1 MSNSNTMDQV
11 LKMVTAREK
20 YISLVVIFFTICATF
35 IEMLS
40 VGVILPMLL
49 LLVDSEKLYNSEIF
63 QKFIDIFGL
72 QSGESLLITFALL
85 ILIIFLFK
93 SVFISFLN
101 WFVLDFFNNIRI
113 RLTLSYYKLYLNLPY
128 FLQIQ
133 QNSAKM
139 ITTTTNV
146 VSVFT
151 NNALK
156 SIYIIFSEI
165 FVLLGISII
174 LFVIEPRGLVV
185 SLLIFSF
192 FGYIFNKYNKGRN
205 KKWGYQRQLN
215 ERVRLKNLQEAFG
228 GAKDLKILNK
238 QDEFSKIFHLYDSA
252 IGKLDRNVQFLVQLP
267 RVGVELLLVII
278 FSLFIIFYSDD
289 QNTRL
294 IGLVPTLAIFA
305 TAAFRLM
312 PSFIRIISSFQ
323 LVNGGLAA
331 INLLSTEKSKI
342 EKSSEIIKKSD
353 YTDKVN
359 FKNNIKFNNVSFK
372 YPNTEKFV
380 HKNLSFEIKH
390 NKITGFI
397 GESGCGKSTLI
408 DLILG
413 LLPPTSGD
421 ITVDKTILPLESK
434 SWHSKIGYV
443 SQSINLI
450 NDTIGNNIAL
460 GVRSEKR
467 NEKYFRSAINLSEL
481 EKFING
487 LPSKEKT
494 IVGEKGINLS
504 GGQNQRIG
512 IARALYRDTDV
523 LILDE
528 ATSALDELTENNILE
543 RIANLKEKKTIIL
556 VSHRPSVTKFCDN
569 LFELKNE
576 NIKQIK

>member
-1 MSNSNTMDQV
+1 MACFAGD
-11 LKMVTAREK
+11 L
-20 YISLVVIFFTICATF
+20 IC
-35 IEMLS
+35 
-40 VGVILPMLL
+40 
-49 LLVDSEKLYNSEIF
+49 
-63 QKFIDIFGL
+63 
-72 QSGESLLITFALL
+72 TFAA
-85 ILIIFLFK
+85 
-93 SVFISFLN
+93 V
-101 WFVLDFFNNIRI
+101 
-113 RLTLSYYKLYLNLPY
+113 
-128 FLQIQ
+128 
-133 QNSAKM
+133 
-139 ITTTTNV
+139 
-146 VSVFT
+146 
-151 NNALK
+151 ALC
-156 SIYIIFSEI
+156 
-165 FVLLGISII
+165 
-174 LFVIEPRGLVV
+174 
-185 SLLIFSF
+185 
-192 FGYIFNKYNKGRN
+192 
-205 KKWGYQRQLN
+205 
-215 ERVRLKNLQEAFG
+215 
-228 GAKDLKILNK
+228 
-238 QDEFSKIFHLYDSA
+238 DS
-252 IGKLDRNVQFLVQLP
+252 D
-267 RVGVELLLVII
+267 
-278 FSLFIIFYSDD
+278 
-289 QNTRL
+289 
-294 IGLVPTLAIFA
+294 A
-305 TAAFRLM
+305 T
-312 PSFIRIISSFQ
+312 I
-323 LVNGGLAA
+323 
-331 INLLSTEKSKI
+331 
-342 EKSSEIIKKSD
+342 
-353 YTDKVN
+353 
-359 FKNNIKFNNVSFK
+359 
-372 YPNTEKFV
+372 
-380 HKNLSFEIKH
+380 EIKH

-421 ITVDKTILPLESK
+421 ITVDNTILPLESK

-467 NEKYFRSAINLSEL
+467 NEKYFRNAINLSEL

>member
-1 MSNSNTMDQV
+1 MDQI

-20 YISLVVIFFTICATF
+20 YISLVVVFFTICATF

-40 VGVILPMLL
+40 VGAILPMLL
-49 LLVDSEKLYNSEIF
+49 LLVDSEKLYNNEIF

-174 LFVIEPRGLVV
+174 LFVIEPKGLVV

-192 FGYIFNKYNKGRN
+192 FGYFFNKYNKGRN

-294 IGLVPTLAIFA
+294 ISLVPTLAIFA

-421 ITVDKTILPLESK
+421 ITVDNTILPLESK

-467 NEKYFRSAINLSEL
+467 NEKYFRNAINLSEL

>member
-1 MSNSNTMDQV
+1 MLNSNTMDQI

-20 YISLVVIFFTICATF
+20 YISLVVVFFTICATF

-40 VGVILPMLL
+40 VGAILPMLL
-49 LLVDSEKLYNSEIF
+49 LLVDSEKLYNNEIF

-174 LFVIEPRGLVV
+174 LFVIEPKGLVV

-192 FGYIFNKYNKGRN
+192 FGYFFNKYNKGRN

-294 IGLVPTLAIFA
+294 ISLVPTLAIFA

-421 ITVDKTILPLESK
+421 ITVDNTILPLESK

-467 NEKYFRSAINLSEL
+467 NEKYFRNAINLSEL

>member
-1 MSNSNTMDQV
+1 VLNSNTMDQI

-20 YISLVVIFFTICATF
+20 YISLVVVFFTICATF

-40 VGVILPMLL
+40 VGAILPMLL
-49 LLVDSEKLYNSEIF
+49 LLVDSEKLYNNEIF

-174 LFVIEPRGLVV
+174 LFVIEPKGLVV

-192 FGYIFNKYNKGRN
+192 FGYFFNKYNKGRN

-294 IGLVPTLAIFA
+294 ISLVPTLAIFA

-421 ITVDKTILPLESK
+421 ITVDNTILPLESK

-467 NEKYFRSAINLSEL
+467 NEKYFRNAINLSEL

>member
-1 MSNSNTMDQV
+1 MLNSNTMDQI

-20 YISLVVIFFTICATF
+20 YISLVVVFFTICATF

-40 VGVILPMLL
+40 VGAILPMLL
-49 LLVDSEKLYNSEIF
+49 LLVDSEKLYNNEIF

-174 LFVIEPRGLVV
+174 LFVIEPKGLVV

-294 IGLVPTLAIFA
+294 ISLVPTLAIFA

-421 ITVDKTILPLESK
+421 ITVDNTILPLESK

-467 NEKYFRSAINLSEL
+467 NEKYFRNAINLSEL

>member
-1 MSNSNTMDQV
+1 MLNSNTMDQI

-20 YISLVVIFFTICATF
+20 YISLVVVFFTICATF

-40 VGVILPMLL
+40 VGAILPMLL
-49 LLVDSEKLYNSEIF
+49 LLVDSEKLYNNEIF

-174 LFVIEPRGLVV
+174 LFVIEPKGLVV

-192 FGYIFNKYNKGRN
+192 FGYFFNKYNKGRN

-294 IGLVPTLAIFA
+294 ISLVPTLAIFA

-421 ITVDKTILPLESK
+421 ITVDNTILPLESK